1 MWKKKKNLC
10 IFLHIKKKITESY
23 IGNPYFY
30 KNKFENEG
38 LWRVKSCRIP
48 KRTAGIETSR
58 CSGTW
63 KYLSDYSSDQHLG
76 SYMHMHVQH
85 VKKTLIYNAN
95 TLLAYVYTGESLQ
108 LHREILTF
116 YIGKSQ
122 RKKMYGHVTFAI
134 LHRVNWFF
142 LGEHQTVV
150 SFSSSKEF
158 PKRIFAFT
166 R

>member
-1 MWKKKKNLC
+1 MKKKFFMHFFTYL
-10 IFLHIKKKITESY
+10 KKKITESY

-30 KNKFENEG
+30 KRKFENEG
-38 LWRVKSCRIP
+38 WWRVKSCRIP

-63 KYLSDYSSDQHLG
+63 KYLSDYSSDQYLG
-76 SYMHMHVQH
+76 SYMHMHVQL
-85 VKKTLIYNAN
+85 VKKTLIFNAN

-122 RKKMYGHVTFAI
+122 RKKMYGRVTFAI
-134 LHRVNWFF
+134 LLRFYWFF
-142 LGEHQTVV
+142 LGERQTVV
-150 SFSSSKEF
+150 SFSSLKEF
-158 PKRIFAFT
+158 PKNIFAVT
-166 R
+166 S